1 MLNKLVHKVGD
12 IEKCAIT
19 VANLNSPAV
28 NSRCGQ
34 LLVEAVWSNSALG
47 SVQVT
52 TLAKPAVCPRCWFYG
67 QGHTEIMIKAIDDVI
82 QNCLQRSE
90 KLNLTLYI

>member
-1 MLNKLVHKVGD
+1 MSCVIEGFVKLCIIQPLSYMLNKLVHEVGD

-34 LLVEAVWSNSALG
+34 CASRGCVV
-47 SVQVT
+47 
-52 TLAKPAVCPRCWFYG
+52 
-67 QGHTEIMIKAIDDVI
+67 
-82 QNCLQRSE
+82 
-90 KLNLTLYI
+90 